1 MMELFCLR
9 SSSKRWDFCVPF
21 DGISSWDHPESAR
34 KKGKAKEDLL
44 LMEETLHQLIATLS
58 FIPLFSGF

>member
-1 MMELFCLR
+1 MGFPAGTIQSLQ
-9 SSSKRWDFCVPF
+9 
-21 DGISSWDHPESAR
+21 G

-44 LMEETLHQLIATLS
+44 LMEETLHQFFASLS